1 MLPPLL
7 LFPHR
12 EGRRAISNGTGSST
26 QKKTPTWNGRGRHR
40 HAAAPFPRKDVSALG
55 RAGLLA
61 RGIALLS
68 APSQGKA
75 PQWSLQISIRLQL
88 RGSDGF
94 TPSSLVTIS
103 DCDQPYQRHMQFC
116 MLAYGRAIRFVK
128 DISEGKNHIRAT
140 HAPMR
145 NALGCMLWD
154 RARFSLGFLGNVFR
168 VTLREIVLPGEDAV
182 QGGQHHQ
189 GEQRARH

>member
-1 MLPPLL
+1 M
-7 LFPHR
+7 
-12 EGRRAISNGTGSST
+12 
-26 QKKTPTWNGRGRHR
+26 
-40 HAAAPFPRKDVSALG
+40 VSADFDPLTV
-55 RAGLLA
+55 AGQ
-61 RGIALLS
+61 RWVCTIFPGH
-68 APSQGKA
+68 
-75 PQWSLQISIRLQL
+75 SLK
-88 RGSDGF
+88 
-94 TPSSLVTIS
+94 
-103 DCDQPYQRHMQFC
+103 CDQPYQRRIRFGV
-116 MLAYGRAIRFVK
+116 LAYGRAIRFVK

-145 NALGCMLWD
+145 NALGGMLWD